1 MDFLFEYGIFLAKT
15 VTIVAAIGFLLV
27 TLTSTTQRLKKMEKQ
42 GYVEIKSLN
51 EKYEDISHAMQ
62 AAILSEADYEAT
74 EKAEKKANKIK
85 LKAEKAKHK
94 KGQENA
100 VRKPRLFVMDFL
112 GDIKASD
119 AEMLSEKVTAV
130 LTQAKP
136 EDEVVLRL
144 ESSGG
149 MVHSYGFA
157 ASQLQRIRDRS
168 IPLTV
173 CVDKVAASGGYMMA
187 CIGSQIF
194 SAPFAVIGSIGVVA
208 QIPNFNRLLKKHDV
222 DYEVLTAGE
231 YKRTLTM
238 LGENTEKGREKFQQ
252 EIQETHDLFKDFVA
266 ASRPDLNMD
275 IVATGETWFGKKAV
289 DLGLA
294 DKILTS
300 EEYIFSRHPDA
311 DIYHIGWIEKHSI
324 AERLGFAAEASIER
338 VLKRALSE
346 VKNRKIFLQ

>member
-1 MDFLFEYGIFLAKT
+1 MEFLFEYGIFLAKT
-15 VTIVAAIGFLLV
+15 ITIVAAIGFLLA

-42 GYVEIKSLN
+42 GYVEIKNLN
-51 EKYEDISHAMQ
+51 EKYEDISQTVQ
-62 AAILSEADYEAT
+62 AAILSEDDYEAAV
-74 EKAEKKANKIK
+74 KAEKKAAKAK
-85 LKAEKAKHK
+85 LKVEKANKKKHP
-94 KGQENA
+94 EEVA
-100 VRKPRLFVMDFL
+100 RKPRLFVVDFS

-119 AEMLSEKVTAV
+119 AEMLAEKITAI
-130 LTQAKP
+130 LTQAQTQ
-136 EDEVVLRL
+136 DEVVLRL
-144 ESSGG
+144 ESAGG
-149 MVHSYGFA
+149 MVHAYGFA
-157 ASQLQRIRDRS
+157 ASQLQRIRDKD

-194 SAPFAVIGSIGVVA
+194 AAPFAIIGSIGVVA

-252 EIQETHDLFKDFVA
+252 EIQDTHDLFKDFVL
-266 ASRPDLNMD
+266 ASRSNLNID
-275 IVATGETWFGKKAV
+275 VVATGETWFGKKSV
-289 DLGLA
+289 ELGLV

-311 DIYHIGWIEKHSI
+311 DIYHIGWIEKHGI
-324 AERLGFAAEASIER
+324 AERLGFAAEATVDR
-338 VLKRALSE
+338 VFKRTLSE
-346 VKNRKIFLQ
+346 MKNRKIFLQ

>member
-119 AEMLSEKVTAV
+119 AEMLSEKITAV

-311 DIYHIGWIEKHSI
+311 DIYHISWIEKHSI

>member
-15 VTIVAAIGFLLV
+15 VTIVAAIGFLLAS
-27 TLTSTTQRLKKMEKQ
+27 LTSATQRMKKMEKQ
-42 GYVEIKSLN
+42 GYVEVKSLN
-51 EKYEDISHAMQ
+51 EKYQDISQVMQ
-62 AAILSEADYEAT
+62 AAILSDDDYEAAI
-74 EKAEKKANKIK
+74 KAEKKANKAK
-85 LKAEKAKHK
+85 LKAEKTRKK
-94 KGQENA
+94 KGGEDVA
-100 VRKPRLFVMDFL
+100 RKPRLFVVDFT

-119 AEMLSEKVTAV
+119 AEMLSEKITAI
-130 LTQAKP
+130 LTQAKE

-144 ESSGG
+144 ESAGG
-149 MVHSYGFA
+149 MVHAYGFA
-157 ASQLQRIRDRS
+157 ASQLQRIRDKF

-194 SAPFAVIGSIGVVA
+194 AAPFAVIGSIGVVA

-231 YKRTLTM
+231 YKRTLTI

-252 EIQETHDLFKDFVA
+252 EIQETHDLFKDFVS

-275 IVATGETWFGKKAV
+275 VVATGETWFGKKAV
-289 DLGLA
+289 AHGLV

-300 EEYIFSRHPDA
+300 EEYLFSRYPNA

-324 AERLGFAAEASIER
+324 AERFGFAVEKSFER
-338 VLKRALSE
+338 VFKRTFSE
-346 VKNRKIFLQ
+346 LKNRKIFLQ

>member
-119 AEMLSEKVTAV
+119 AEMLSEKITAV

-300 EEYIFSRHPDA
+300 EEYIFSRH
-311 DIYHIGWIEKHSI
+311 SI